1 MSTTQYNEGFQMNE
15 TTIAAPAPWLPGDE
29 GCAKVYSLVLE
40 GMPWAEACTRIGVTF
55 HAAQSRYRA
64 RGLPSPRRS
73 TPAPAGGWPAACQRV
88 YDRVLL
94 GETTRDA
101 CRAEGISLQSMR
113 RFSLRS
119 AIQTPARLMAETRQ
133 AIRSQ
138 HKKTRRTFANA

>member
-1 MSTTQYNEGFQMNE
+1 MDEMTT
-15 TTIAAPAPWLPGDE
+15 TTAAAPWLPGDE
-29 GCAKVYSLVLE
+29 TCAKVYELVLG
-40 GMPWAEACTRIGVTF
+40 GMPWAEACALAGVSF

-73 TPAPAGGWPAACQRV
+73 TPTPDCGWPAACQRV
-88 YDRVLL
+88 YDRVLM

-113 RFSLRS
+113 RFTLRN

-138 HKKTRRTFANA
+138 HKKPRRRFANA